1 MTTRLSD
8 AELEGMLA
16 YSMQWTILGRGGSA
30 LARAPNLQSAIVRA
44 FELEC
49 SNTVVQDLKSSD
61 GIEIDTDQRYR
72 LTELFK
78 LV

>member
-1 MTTRLSD
+1 MTTHLSD
-8 AELEGMLA
+8 ADFEAMLA
-16 YSMQWTILGRGGSA
+16 SSMQWTILGTGGSA

-49 SNTVVQDLKSSD
+49 ANTVVQNLKSSD